1 MSKAKTKKTTD
12 AKKEVKLSPAEQL
25 VLVNKRI
32 ASKEEDIAD
41 ARAILSGYRKRKEML
56 EFRDWKANVAG

>member
-1 MSKAKTKKTTD
+1 MSNAKTNDKT
-12 AKKEVKLSPAEQL
+12 KEVKLSPAEQL

-32 ASKEEDIAD
+32 ASKEGDIAE